1 MIRRVEITRLAAK
14 QLRKLPQ
21 HIVGNLMIWVE
32 GRHGRARGGR
42 GSQQARVLTE
52 VPMPMPM
59 PKAKAKAKKSDA
71 MKTLEKIAGGPLT
84 LARAIESIRKG
95 QELSQ
100 DECAKKLGVSKS
112 HLCDVEKGR
121 KVVSPERAA
130 KWARVLGYPESVL
143 VKLAIQ
149 GELDAAGL
157 KYKVEIVAA

>member
-1 MIRRVEITRLAAK
+1 
-14 QLRKLPQ
+14 
-21 HIVGNLMIWVE
+21 
-32 GRHGRARGGR
+32 
-42 GSQQARVLTE
+42 
-52 VPMPMPM
+52 M
-59 PKAKAKAKKSDA
+59 PKPKAKAKKSDA

-84 LARAIESIRKG
+84 LGRAIESIRKV

-100 DECAKKLGVSKS
+100 DECAKKLGISKS
-112 HLCDVEKGR
+112 HLCDIEKGR

-157 KYKVEIVAA
+157 KYKVEIEAA